1 MKLNSGMHLSQV
13 KNQWNDEN
21 RRISNNY
28 GKNITITIEDNVLIK
43 RHIAKILGSHTQ
55 DSSWIHL

>member
-21 RRISNNY
+21 RKNVYHSAIS
-28 GKNITITIEDNVLIK
+28 
-43 RHIAKILGSHTQ
+43 Q
-55 DSSWIHL
+55 